1 MLCLQ
6 SLSLV
11 ILPYMSHSVSQSA
24 AMCQFSGAWA
34 AEAAPAHAAPR
45 SPRPQPLSALCD
57 TLSWAYS
64 RMCWNRL
71 WYKWCCQGAGS
82 WSLGNERRCVEA
94 FDNQPHSD
102 DHLPQAAC
110 DRGNITQTG
119 PHECRDHPA
128 QNDRVSKQAP
138 DGQPARN
145 QRCPVERVAQHQ
157 TRYPKRAHA
166 DLVGIQLRLREHRA
180 QGLKRGSVGGRCFQ
194 VLAPQW
200 YLKQDE
206 EHHDGN
212 EDGVDDP
219 GSQVADGD
227 ALVVLLQDWEHQ
239 HPVRGVANDGQQPEQ
254 RAD

>member
-34 AEAAPAHAAPR
+34 AEAAPAHAAPL
-45 SPRPQPLSALCD
+45 SPSPQLLSALCD

-119 PHECRDHPA
+119 PHDCRDHPA

-138 DGQPARN
+138 DGQPA
-145 QRCPVERVAQHQ
+145 H
-157 TRYPKRAHA
+157 HA
-166 DLVGIQLRLREHRA
+166 DWQQHA
-180 QGLKRGSVGGRCFQ
+180 VGGMGRKMIRR
-194 VLAPQW
+194 A
-200 YLKQDE
+200 K
-206 EHHDGN
+206 N
-212 EDGVDDP
+212 GVDESDP
-219 GSQVADGD
+219 HNADNESREVHH
-227 ALVVLLQDWEHQ
+227 L
-239 HPVRGVANDGQQPEQ
+239 PE
-254 RAD
+254 

>member
-1 MLCLQ
+1 MDADIQEPDDDDGGDRSGRPPLRDCGYDGGRKLPRKGGNDHEPAGDVNLAGCGSRNQSKQPRSKPSHQRKRGAITGKFDDRRRQKCLTFNIQ

-119 PHECRDHPA
+119 PHDCRDHPA
-128 QNDRVSKQAP
+128 QNDRVS
-138 DGQPARN
+138 
-145 QRCPVERVAQHQ
+145 
-157 TRYPKRAHA
+157 
-166 DLVGIQLRLREHRA
+166 
-180 QGLKRGSVGGRCFQ
+180 
-194 VLAPQW
+194 
-200 YLKQDE
+200 
-206 EHHDGN
+206 
-212 EDGVDDP
+212 
-219 GSQVADGD
+219 
-227 ALVVLLQDWEHQ
+227 
-239 HPVRGVANDGQQPEQ
+239 
-254 RAD
+254 